1 MAESLKT
8 WQTLIPSLSEA
19 QRRWYVGQKALELGR
34 GGIEQI
40 HGPHVIILYA
50 RVPNPPE
57 EAKITTYF
65 FTNTNCR
72 SAILCRQSSGK
83 GFPPYDCPLSHGGSE
98 GAN

>member
-40 HGPHVIILYA
+40 HGPHGIILYA

-65 FTNTNCR
+65 FTNPNNSLNR
-72 SAILCRQSSGK
+72 MPLNYAAVRGK
-83 GFPPYDCPLSHGGSE
+83 LGG
-98 GAN
+98 GAG